1 MHLELFDAPGGVTG
15 ARLVGRLDAA
25 GADAIGLRFTAGL
38 AAAGRSSIVDLSG
51 VSFVAS
57 MGIRLLVSTAKALR
71 LKGCRMVLFGAQP
84 DVQETFVQAALDQIL
99 DIVSSQDAAVQAL
112 AP

>member
-1 MHLELFDAPGGVTG
+1 MRLELFEAPDGTSG

-38 AAAGRSSIVDLSG
+38 AASARSCIVDLSE

-71 LKGCRMVLFGAQP
+71 LKGRRMVLFGAQAE
-84 DVQETFVQAALDQIL
+84 VQETFVQAALDQIL
-99 DIVSSQDAAVQAL
+99 EIVDSQDAALQSL
-112 AP
+112 AR